1 MKITV
6 LTLFKEMYDGFLNT
20 SIIKRII
27 DKSLVDIKLVDI
39 RDYSLD
45 KHRHVDDT
53 PYGGG
58 AGMLMKVDVVDRAIK
73 DNSDNRP
80 YILLTSPKAKPLTQK
95 DMLRLSKLDSLMI
108 VCGHYEGIDARIEK
122 YVDEKV
128 SIGDYVL
135 TGGELPSMVIMDSI
149 LRLLDDSISSESLK
163 EESFT
168 DGLLEYPQYTRPVEY
183 DNEKVPD
190 VLTNGNHSEI
200 RRYNLKNSLKETLK
214 YRPDLLK
221 ERVFSKEEKELLY
234 EIEEENTPILKD
246 ILIDKID

>member
-20 SIIKRII
+20 SIISRII
-27 DKSLVDIKLVDI
+27 EKGLVEVKLVDI

-73 DNSDNRP
+73 DNNKDKP
-80 YILLTSPKAKPLTQK
+80 YILLTSPKAKPLKQA
-95 DMLRLSKLDSLMI
+95 DMLRLSKMDNLMI
-108 VCGHYEGIDARIEK
+108 VCGHYEGIDARIED

-135 TGGELPSMVIMDSI
+135 TGGELPSMVIMDS
-149 LRLLDDSISSESLK
+149 LMRLLDEGISFESLK
-163 EESFT
+163 EESYT

-183 DNEKVPD
+183 DGKKVPE
-190 VLTNGNHSEI
+190 VLMNGNHKEI
-200 RRYNLKNSLKETLK
+200 KKYNLKMSLKETLLN
-214 YRPDLLK
+214 RPDLL
-221 ERVFSKEEKELLY
+221 EDRQLNKEEKELLE
-234 EIEEENTPILKD
+234 EINSEL
-246 ILIDKID
+246 